1 MGTAPDKLATGNGE
15 GLEWLAQLLLDLAQV
30 RSLDGVLRTA
40 IDAAAAV
47 PGVALARVY
56 LLAPGDICPT
66 CPQRSVCPDQAQC
79 LHAAVSG
86 GRLRRGAEEEWST
99 QEDDYRRIRLGDF
112 PAGRAAT

>member
-1 MGTAPDKLATGNGE
+1 L
-15 GLEWLAQLLLDLAQV
+15 LELAQE
-30 RSLDGVLRTA
+30 RSLDGVLRKA

-66 CPQRSVCPDQAQC
+66 CPQESVCPDQTQC

-86 GRLRRGAEEEWST
+86 GPLLHGEGGGLTAVGFRA
-99 QEDDYRRIRLGDF
+99 LGIWGSRF
-112 PAGRAAT
+112 R

>member
-30 RSLDGVLRTA
+30 RSLDGVLRKA

-47 PGVALARVY
+47 PGVAVARVY

-66 CPQRSVCPDQAQC
+66 CPQRSVCPNQARC

-86 GRLRRGAEEEWST
+86 GQLHGAMKEWSRL
-99 QEDDYRRIRLGDF
+99 EDDYRRIPLGVY
-112 PAGRAAT
+112 PAGRA